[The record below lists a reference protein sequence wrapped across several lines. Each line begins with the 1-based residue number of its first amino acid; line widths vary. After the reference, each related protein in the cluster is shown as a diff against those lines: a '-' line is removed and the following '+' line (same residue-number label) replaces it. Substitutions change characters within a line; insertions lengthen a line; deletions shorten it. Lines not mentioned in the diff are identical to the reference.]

1 MEQIT
6 YFSHSLAAHTS
17 RHFSCSVFIRGGSYH
32 VWSGQSGYEGQDR
45 QYRSLKK
52 SRELK
57 VFPVYMKPM
66 HQPNGLKLNSS
77 LCEVF
82 FLKDFTLFSP
92 AQSLRM
98 HTKQAPKNKIPI
110 KNWTRVIFLK
120 HTVSLGE
127 NTRPTAEK
135 LASM

>member
-1 MEQIT
+1 
-6 YFSHSLAAHTS
+6 
-17 RHFSCSVFIRGGSYH
+17 
-32 VWSGQSGYEGQDR
+32 
-45 QYRSLKK
+45 
-52 SRELK
+52 
-57 VFPVYMKPM
+57 MKLM

-82 FLKDFTLFSP
+82 FLKDFTLFYP